1 MNHTQRISFS
11 EILEGMM
18 NNVCPH
24 CHDGKVFVGFFKYN
38 RKCPACQYA
47 IEREP
52 GYFLAA
58 NMISYSAGFL
68 VILPTLLLL
77 LFSFD
82 VSGTWLAVI
91 PSLELLILL
100 PVMFRFSRLFWLYFD
115 YNIDSEKTT
124 NQD

>member
-1 MNHTQRISFS
+1 MSESQRVPFS
-11 EILEGMM
+11 EIIEGLMS
-18 NNVCPH
+18 NSCPH
-24 CHDGKVFVGFFKYN
+24 CREGRVFVGVFKYN
-38 RKCPACQYA
+38 KTCTHCGYA

-58 NMISYSAGFL
+58 NMISYSAGFI

-82 VSGTWLAVI
+82 VSGTWLEII
-91 PSLELLILL
+91 PSIELLIIL
-100 PVMFRFSRLFWLYFD
+100 PFMFRFSRLFWLYFD
-115 YNIDSEKTT
+115 YKIDSSKTT